1 MRHPSSMPRSMLY
14 PLVVLAFALSAA
26 QGQDWP
32 EFRGPTSQGHSV
44 EQDLPVE
51 WSETRNIV
59 WKTPVPGRG
68 WSSPVVARGRV
79 WLTTATDEALRLVAF
94 DVETGREVLNA
105 EVFRRRAGAS
115 INPKN
120 SRASPTPVV
129 DGDRVFVH
137 FGADGTAALTTSG
150 ELVWQRRFSYES
162 QHGAGGSPIVYD
174 DLLILSCD
182 GSDQAFVVALD
193 KETGKVRW
201 RTNRRYPADQAYT
214 TPLVIRVGERDE
226 IVSVGAYRAAA
237 YDPRNREGNLARRLP
252 GRILERAPPRLRARS
267 RLRRDGLP
275 AARRSWRCAPTGQAT
290 SRKRTWRGL
299 SVEARRSHRRPYS
312 WVTSC
317 IIVNDGGIASCLDA
331 RTGELHWQQRLGG
344 SFSAS
349 PVFADGRIYFL
360 AEQGVTTVVAP
371 GKTFKPLAT
380 NPLDGAAL
388 ASMGVA
394 GRSFFIR
401 TETHLYRIARS
412 KLTGARLIR
421 TAAPNPVAPAPDGAR
436 VQPCGPDARRR
447 PARTRACRLR
457 ETTPPTLL
465 PPHRCRRR
473 EPATD
478 VRS

>member
-1 MRHPSSMPRSMLY
+1 M
-14 PLVVLAFALSAA
+14 
-26 QGQDWP
+26 
-32 EFRGPTSQGHSV
+32 
-44 EQDLPVE
+44 
-51 WSETRNIV
+51 
-59 WKTPVPGRG
+59 
-68 WSSPVVARGRV
+68 
-79 WLTTATDEALRLVAF
+79 RLVAF

-162 QHGAGGSPIVYD
+162 QHGAGGSPIVYE
-174 DLLILSCD
+174 DLLIFSCD

-193 KETGKVRW
+193 KATGKVRW

-237 YDPRNREGNLARRLP
+237 YDPANREGDLARRLP

-267 RLRRDGLP
+267 RLRCDGLP
-275 AARRSWRCAPTGQAT
+275 AAGDHRRCAPTGQAT
-290 SRKRTWRGL
+290 SRERTWHGL
-299 SVEARRSHRRPYS
+299 SVEARPFTPSPILVGDELYL
-312 WVTSC
+312 
-317 IIVNDGGIASCLDA
+317 VNDGGIASCLDA

-349 PVFADGRIYFL
+349 PVFADGRLYFL

-371 GKTFKPLAT
+371 GKTFRPFAT

-388 ASMGVA
+388 ASMAVA
-394 GRSFFIR
+394 DRSFFIR

-412 KLTGARLIR
+412 RLTGDRFIWIGGSESDGSGSRCGSGSALR
-421 TAAPNPVAPAPDGAR
+421 TGRTPTIGTNAGVSLAGNDSSDASPTTSSVGGAS
-436 VQPCGPDARRR
+436 QP
-447 PARTRACRLR
+447 RTFVVESQERHRSGNVTGTLQVER
-457 ETTPPTLL
+457 HPTGLGK
-465 PPHRCRRR
+465 HV
-473 EPATD
+473 
-478 VRS
+478 VR